1 MSILPFNSSEATLE
15 RTGGKGMNLARLT
28 RAGFAVPPGFI
39 ISTDAYREFVNL
51 NRWLPAILSGVD
63 NLSAED
69 ASALE
74 RASAQ
79 IRAAFPTGKMPEE
92 MESAIRAAY
101 AELGDKPV
109 AVRSSATAEDLP
121 DLSFA
126 GQQDTYLNVIG
137 AEQLLEAVI
146 HCWSSL
152 WTARAIGY
160 RIRNGIDHQEA
171 ALAVIV
177 QEMVQSES
185 SGVLFTANPLSGLR
199 SESVIDATLGL
210 GEALVSGQVEP
221 DHYVVDTLNR
231 RILTKAMGAKK
242 ISTRGKTGGGVETIE
257 EDALARQSLTEE
269 EILQVADLGQQIQKE
284 YGFPQDIEWAVA
296 ENKLYVLQ
304 SRPITSLYPLPKES
318 FEPLVVWF
326 SFGSVQGILGAI
338 TPLGQDAIRMAFSG
352 AGRLFGAQISYNET
366 EVLVPAGERLW
377 IRISDL
383 MRNPLGPRVY
393 ETALGFGEP
402 SVRQILRGLA
412 QEERLGAGKGQLRLS
427 TVGALLGFLL
437 PIMGRAALNMHDPK
451 KARETFQAY
460 IESQLIQPSITGQD
474 KFTRLA
480 QRLQF
485 MQANISTALYRL
497 LPRFIPVLGP
507 GVASLNVLTHLAD
520 NDTDPKTDH
529 GFSATALEV
538 TRALPN
544 NVTTEMDLV
553 LWRIATDIKQDSD
566 SSGAFL
572 NSDAQTLASNYLEGT
587 LPETAQV
594 AIAEFMKRYG
604 MRGLAEIDMGQPRW
618 REEPTAVIQT
628 LQSYLQIPKDM
639 APDALF
645 ERGAKAAADAIERLA
660 AQARR
665 GFGGGLKQ
673 RIVRTLAG
681 RIRMLMGLRESPK
694 FFIVRLMGI
703 VRSELLASGD
713 EFAREG
719 IIERPEDLFFM
730 HFDELQALASH
741 EQRDWKSLV
750 AERRAIH
757 ERENRRKQ
765 IPSVL
770 VSDGRV
776 FYEGIGVLAD
786 TDTVISGSPVSP
798 GVAEGIVHII
808 LDPRGAQLAP
818 GRDPCLPGHR
828 PCLDTALYGGR
839 GIDHGSWRD
848 DDPWL
853 CGCTGVRHPGGCR
866 RSPGNNPAQEWT
878 ADSDRRHS
886 GENHSPGR
894 IVGPTVRRVSIL
906 SEDRHCCTRAASWWC
921 AAGYLVNPSS
931 LKSW

>member
-1 MSILPFNSSEATLE
+1 LCNNSPMTILPFSSSEATLE
-15 RTGGKGMNLARLT
+15 SAGGKGMNLARLA

-39 ISTDAYREFVNL
+39 ISTDDYREFLNA
-51 NRWLPAILSGVD
+51 NRWLPAILSGVA

-69 ASALE
+69 AGALE
-74 RASAQ
+74 KASAQ
-79 IRAAFPTGKMPEE
+79 IRAAFSTGKMPGE
-92 MESAIRAAY
+92 MESAIRSAY

-126 GQQDTYLNVIG
+126 GQQDTYLNIIG
-137 AEQLLEAVI
+137 AEQLLAAVI

-160 RIRNGIDHQEA
+160 RIRNGISHQEA

-177 QEMVQSES
+177 QEMVQSDA
-185 SGVLFTANPLSGLR
+185 SGVLFTANPLTGLR
-199 SESVIDATLGL
+199 SEAVIDATLGL

-221 DHYVVDTLNR
+221 DHYVVDTLNNR
-231 RILTKAMGAKK
+231 VLTKTLGAKK

-257 EDALARQSLTEE
+257 EDASARQALADE
-269 EILQVADLGQQIQKE
+269 EILQVAELGQQIQNE
-284 YGFPQDIEWAVA
+284 YRFPQDIEWAFA
-296 ENKLYVLQ
+296 ENKLYILQ

-318 FEPLVVWF
+318 FDPLVVWF

-352 AGRLFGAQISYNET
+352 AGRLFGAQIPYDKT

-377 IRISDL
+377 IKISDL
-383 MRNPLGPRVY
+383 MRNPAGTRVY
-393 ETALGFGEP
+393 ETALGFAEP

-412 QEERLGAGKGQLRLS
+412 GEERLGAGKGHLRLS
-427 TVGALLGFLL
+427 TLGALLGFLL
-437 PIMGRAALNMHDPK
+437 PIVGRAGLNMHDPQ

-460 IESQLIQPSITGQD
+460 IESQLTPPSITGED

-507 GVASLNVLTHLAD
+507 GVASLNLLTHLAD
-520 NDTDPKTDH
+520 DETDPKTDH
-529 GFSATALEV
+529 GFSATSLEV

-544 NVTTEMDLV
+544 NVTTEMDMV
-553 LWRIATDIKQDSD
+553 LWRIAKTIKQDPD
-566 SSGAFL
+566 SSAAFL
-572 NSDAQTLASNYLEGT
+572 NGDAQTLASRYLGGT
-587 LPETAQV
+587 LPETAQA
-594 AIAEFMKRYG
+594 AIADFMKRYG
-604 MRGLAEIDMGQPRW
+604 MRGLAEIDMGQLRW

-628 LQSYLQIPKDM
+628 LQSYLQIPDEM

-645 ERGAKAAADAIERLA
+645 ARGAKAAEQAIERLA

-665 GFGGGLKQ
+665 GFGGGLKE
-673 RIVRTLAG
+673 RVVRTLAG

-694 FFIVRLMGI
+694 FFIVRLMGM

-719 IIERPEDLFFM
+719 IVERPDDLFFM
-730 HFDELQALASH
+730 HFNELQALAGQDLH
-741 EQRDWKSLV
+741 DWKSLV
-750 AERRAIH
+750 AERRVTH
-757 ERENRRKQ
+757 ERENRRRQ
-765 IPSVL
+765 IPRVL

-818 GRDPCLPGHR
+818 GEILVCPGTDPAWTPLFMAASG
-828 PCLDTALYGGR
+828 LITEVGGMMT
-839 GIDHGSWRD
+839 HGSVVAREYGI
-848 DDPWL
+848 PAVV
-853 CGCTGVRHPGGCR
+853 GVHQATTRLKDGQRIRIDG
-866 RSPGNNPAQEWT
+866 T
-878 ADSDRRHS
+878 A
-886 GENHSPGR
+886 GK
-894 IVGPTVRRVSIL
+894 IVVL
-906 SEDRHCCTRAASWWC
+906 EE
-921 AAGYLVNPSS
+921 
-931 LKSW
+931 